1 MHHKLLETVSIEL
14 RGRHRDSA
22 LLGVESFTPALD
34 FLGKVVLREI
44 IDNTD
49 VQDLAT
55 VLESMF
61 TRKDL
66 KQVVILCLFFR
77 VFSFIIFFST

>member
-14 RGRHRDSA
+14 RGRHGDSA

-34 FLGKVVLREI
+34 FLGKIVLREI

-61 TRKDL
+61 SSQDL
-66 KQVVILCLFFR
+66 K
-77 VFSFIIFFST
+77 